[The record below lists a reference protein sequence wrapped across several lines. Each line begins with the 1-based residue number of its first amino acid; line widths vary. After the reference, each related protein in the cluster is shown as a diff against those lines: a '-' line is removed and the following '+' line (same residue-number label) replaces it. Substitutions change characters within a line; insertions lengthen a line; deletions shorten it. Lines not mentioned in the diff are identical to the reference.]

1 VGVYSPDFKVQIKNS
16 KIMFAVISSGGK
28 QYKVSNDTVLTVNK
42 ITGEGGEKITID
54 EVLFAS
60 DGKDLSL
67 GSPNIKDAKVKFEII
82 KQDRDR
88 KILVFKKQRR
98 KNFRRKNGHKQ
109 DITFLKV
116 LDIEVPGLTFPKA
129 KAPKVE
135 KLANEEEVDKAPTK
149 KKVVKKKTATKAKE

>member
-1 VGVYSPDFKVQIKNS
+1 
-16 KIMFAVISSGGK
+16 MFAVISSGGK
-28 QYKVSNDTVLTVNK
+28 QYKVSSDTVLTVNK
-42 ITGEGGEKITID
+42 IAGEGGEQITID

-116 LDIEVPGLTFPKA
+116 LDIEVPGLTFPKIQAA
-129 KAPKVE
+129 KAEKIAKVE
-135 KLANEEEVDKAPTK
+135 EVVETPVK
-149 KKVVKKKTATKAKE
+149 KKVAKKKAATKAKE